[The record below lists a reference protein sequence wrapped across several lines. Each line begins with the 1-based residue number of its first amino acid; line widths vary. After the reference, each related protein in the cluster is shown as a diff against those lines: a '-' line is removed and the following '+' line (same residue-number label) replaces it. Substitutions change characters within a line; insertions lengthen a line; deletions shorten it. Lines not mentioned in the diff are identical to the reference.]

1 MNTIPC
7 SSISKDFSSLDEQ
20 LLHHITS
27 ESFPENSIVNDQNS
41 SEKLSKGVYCSNCG
55 ISYTPLWR
63 RTSMGQYV
71 CNACGLYSKTK
82 NMSRPIRLK
91 KVTISSVSHRVRKKA
106 AILLKV
112 NGGTCAGN
120 GQCNGAGGSQSCDG
134 CPVFNN
140 RVAKTTKFVVSSS
153 ENGEQK
159 SEDFNLTLDNYNM
172 HVVTC
177 QNCGTATTP
186 LWRRDNSGNTIC
198 NACGLYYKLH
208 SVHRP
213 ISMKKN
219 SIKRRRRNHIPTKPD
234 AVDQNIENIT
244 SSLLELSN
252 RPFVT
257 LSHIAA
263 GVPGPLSEMQQSRIE
278 NRSQDSSVLDYQNS
292 KFLPS
297 FNSVTYSNSVIN
309 SNENHENRIIS
320 NQLLGSSIDYQQ
332 HNKYLSA
339 SSPECLMKS
348 DKTMN
353 LQSVS
358 SLQYESTGNMLFKA
372 RSNVI
377 SIVELLSTDYP
388 LGTNIIPVPENVG
401 KDSLQYKG
409 YLENIKESVTIYA
422 ERLQLMLVN
431 AQRVIEECRRK
442 LIHINK

>member
-1 MNTIPC
+1 
-7 SSISKDFSSLDEQ
+7 
-20 LLHHITS
+20 
-27 ESFPENSIVNDQNS
+27 
-41 SEKLSKGVYCSNCG
+41 
-55 ISYTPLWR
+55 
-63 RTSMGQYV
+63 MGQYV

-91 KVTISSVSHRVRKKA
+91 KVMISSVSHRMRKKA

-112 NGGTCAGN
+112 NGGTCTGN

-140 RVAKTTKFVVSSS
+140 RIAKTTKFAVSGS

-159 SEDFNLTLDNYNM
+159 SDNFNLTLDNYNM

-198 NACGLYYKLH
+198 LYYKLH

-257 LSHIAA
+257 LSHTTTGTSGSLA
-263 GVPGPLSEMQQSRIE
+263 EMQDKIG
-278 NRSQDSSVLDYQNS
+278 NRNQNIYEPDCQKS
-292 KFLPS
+292 NPFSS
-297 FNSVTYSNSVIN
+297 FNSMAYSNSTIN
-309 SNENHENRIIS
+309 SNETHENGMFS
-320 NQLLGSSIDYQQ
+320 NLFLDQKVGCQQ
-332 HNKYLSA
+332 NKCFSNPVYSVN
-339 SSPECLMKS
+339 P
-348 DKTMN
+348 DKAMSV
-353 LQSVS
+353 QSVS
-358 SLQYESTGNMLFKA
+358 NLPYENNSNMLSKA
-372 RSNVI
+372 RPNVI

-388 LGTNIIPVPENVG
+388 LGANIIPIPENIG
-401 KDSLQYKG
+401 KDSLKYEK
-409 YLENIKESVTIYA
+409 YLEDIKENVTKCA
-422 ERLQLMLVN
+422 ERLQLMLIN
-431 AQRVIEECRRK
+431 AQRVIDECKRK